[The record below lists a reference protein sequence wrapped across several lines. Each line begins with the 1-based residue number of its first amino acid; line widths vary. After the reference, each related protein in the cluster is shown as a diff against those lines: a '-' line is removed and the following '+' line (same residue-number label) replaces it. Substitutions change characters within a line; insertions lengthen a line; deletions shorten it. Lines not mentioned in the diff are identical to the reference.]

1 MIPTVQIAI
10 KIPSSFG
17 LMAFFNITIDGKLSV
32 VTPIMKESTTPSF
45 APFASKASAIGIHP
59 KISAYIGTPAIVA
72 IITPNGFP
80 FPRNLTIKS
89 FGIQLLILAP
99 IPTPISIYGN
109 TFLNVSSTYSAEY
122 FIRALIVSSSC

>member
-1 MIPTVQIAI
+1 
-10 KIPSSFG
+10 
-17 LMAFFNITIDGKLSV
+17 MAFFNITIDGKLSV

-80 FPRNLTIKS
+80 FPRNFTIKS
-89 FGIQLLILAP
+89 FGIQL
-99 IPTPISIYGN
+99 
-109 TFLNVSSTYSAEY
+109 
-122 FIRALIVSSSC
+122 